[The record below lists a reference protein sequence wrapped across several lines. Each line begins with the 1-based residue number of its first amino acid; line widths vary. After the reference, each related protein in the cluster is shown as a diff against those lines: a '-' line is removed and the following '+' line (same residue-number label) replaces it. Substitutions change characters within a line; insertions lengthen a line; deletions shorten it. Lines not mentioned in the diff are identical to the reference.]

1 MEASSI
7 RLRSRPRWMK
17 VSQCWWMRGVPSFR
31 AGRLSAEQSDAQ
43 TVSPHSMRITPSAS
57 HVGVEGPTPNSMSLK
72 QCASL
77 VAYQIWSVLT
87 CCHVFINARCQ
98 WFHDDFTGERLPN
111 LRQWLAL
118 LIPIVAATN
127 LKLGVIATRR
137 TMRIKL
143 YLFKWL

>member
-1 MEASSI
+1 
-7 RLRSRPRWMK
+7 
-17 VSQCWWMRGVPSFR
+17 MRGVPSFG
-31 AGRLSAEQSDAQ
+31 AHRLSAEQSDAQ
-43 TVSPHSMRITPSAS
+43 TVSPHSMRITPSAR
-57 HVGVEGPTPNSMSLK
+57 HVGVEKPTPNSIGFK

-98 WFHDDFTGERLPN
+98 WFHDDFTGERLSN

-118 LIPIVAATN
+118 
-127 LKLGVIATRR
+127 KLGVIATLR

-143 YLFKWL
+143 YLFK